1 MIAGA
6 QPLLLVGAGKMGGA
20 MLDRWLASGL
30 DPSEVTILDPYLEGD
45 RWAELARSG
54 TATARSFAEAADRAY
69 KIMVLAVKPQSMAEA
84 LKQVRALAASD
95 TTILSIA
102 AGVRLATLA
111 AGFAAQQPIVRA
123 MPNTPAQVGM
133 SMTVAVANGNVTP
146 AGRAV
151 IDQLLSAIGALAWI
165 DDEALIDAVTAV
177 SGSGPAYVF
186 LLAEY
191 LAEAARR
198 VGLPEHLAELL
209 ARQTVAGSGALLAAS
224 PLPPSTL
231 RKNVTSP
238 AGTTAA
244 ALDVLMAENGLQP
257 LLTRAVEAAKKRS
270 IELG

>member
-6 QPLLLVGAGKMGGA
+6 EPLLLVGAGKMGGA
-20 MLDRWLASGL
+20 MLERWLASGL

-45 RWAELARSG
+45 RWADLARAG
-54 TATARSFAEAADRAY
+54 IATATNVAEAADRGY
-69 KIMVLAVKPQSMAEA
+69 RVMVLAVKPQSMAEA
-84 LKQVRALAASD
+84 LKQVRALAAPD

-111 AGFAAQQPIVRA
+111 AGFPAGQPIVRA
-123 MPNTPAQVGM
+123 MPNTPAQIGM
-133 SMTVAVANGNVTP
+133 SMTVAIANASVTP

-151 IDQLLSAIGALAWI
+151 IHQLLSAIGALAWI

-186 LLAEY
+186 LLAEC

-198 VGLPEHLAELL
+198 VGLPDHLAELL
-209 ARQTVAGSGALLAAS
+209 ARQTVAGSGALLGAS
-224 PLPPSTL
+224 ELAPAIL
-231 RKNVTSP
+231 RQNVTSP

-244 ALDVLMAENGLQP
+244 ALEVLMAEDGLQP
-257 LLTRAVEAAKKRS
+257 LLTRAVEAARKRS
-270 IELG
+270 IQLG